1 MTERHPHGQVHT
13 EVVDDHIVVMTFDRT
28 EKRNACTP
36 KMFRELAAAL
46 TRLDDDPD
54 LWVGVLTFAGEH
66 TTGGLDM
73 PLFFA
78 DDADGFSMPDD
89 LVDPFGLRRRLQAP
103 LVVAVQGI
111 TYTAGIEMALA
122 ADIVVAADDAR
133 FSQLEPKRGLAAL
146 GGATFRFVE
155 RGGWGNAMYHLLRS
169 DEFDAHEAHRV
180 GICQEVVPAGTQG
193 ERALELAREIAAC
206 APLAVQATKANARL
220 AVDEGEA
227 AAISEFGAMQRRLA
241 ATEDFAEGIASFV
254 ERRAGRFSGR

>member
-1 MTERHPHGQVHT
+1 MSERHPHGQVLT
-13 EVVDDHIVVMTFDRT
+13 RVVDDHIWEMTFDRH

-36 KMFRELAAAL
+36 KLFRELSEAL
-46 TRLDDDPD
+46 TRLDDDPE
-54 LWVGVLTFAGEH
+54 LWVGVLRFAGDH

-78 DDADGFSMPDD
+78 EDADGFAMPDG
-89 LVDPFGLRRRLQAP
+89 LVDPFGLRRRLRAP

-122 ADIVVAADDAR
+122 ADIVVASEDAR

-155 RGGWGNAMYHLLRS
+155 RGGWGNAMYHLLRG

-180 GICQEVVPAGTQG
+180 GICQEVVPVGTQAD
-193 ERALELAREIAAC
+193 RALELAREIAAC
-206 APLAVQATKANARL
+206 APLAVEATKANARL
-220 AVDEGEA
+220 AVDDGEA
-227 AAISEFGAMQRRLA
+227 AAIAEFGPMQRRLA
-241 ATEDFAEGIASFV
+241 ATEDFAEGVASFI
-254 ERRAGRFSGR
+254 ERRQGRFTGR